1 MGNTYENNTP
11 NTTMTETRIYLD
23 NAATTPMDPA
33 VIETMVSVMSQH
45 YGNPSSTHGH
55 GRKVKN
61 LVEESRSQIAK
72 WLHCKPSEI
81 FFTSGG
87 TEADNLA
94 LRGSV
99 NRLGVDAII
108 SSPIEHHA
116 VTHTVEEIA
125 QTHQIPLHWV
135 NILENG
141 HVDVQHLEEL
151 LKKCNKPLVSLM
163 HANNEIGNMID
174 IDQVGNLVHQYNGIF
189 HCDTVQTMGHFPF
202 DLSTDNV
209 DFLCAAAHKFNGPKG
224 VGFLYMN
231 KKHRIPAEITGGSQE
246 RDMRGGTENVYGIVG
261 MTKALEICYAHL
273 EEKKQHILALKEH
286 MTTLLT
292 MHIPGIEFNGDPN
305 GQSLYTVLSVSFPPS
320 DAGSMLLFNLD
331 LAGISASGGSACSSG
346 SVSGSH
352 VIQAIRPNTN
362 RTTVRFSFGKFNTLQ
377 DIEATVDKLKQW
389 YGENT
394 NASL

>member
-1 MGNTYENNTP
+1 MGNIYEDKIP
-11 NTTMTETRIYLD
+11 NTKMTETRIYLD

-33 VIETMVSVMSQH
+33 VIQTMVTVMSEH

-141 HVDVQHLEEL
+141 HIDMQHLEEL
-151 LKKCNKPLVSLM
+151 LKKCQKPLVSLM

-174 IDQVGNLVHQYNGIF
+174 INQVGNLVHQHNGIF

-202 DLSTDNV
+202 DLSTENV
-209 DFLCAAAHKFNGPKG
+209 DFICAAAHKFNGPKG

-273 EEKKQHILALKEH
+273 DEKKEHIGSLKKH
-286 MTTLLT
+286 MMALLT
-292 MHIPGIEFNGDPN
+292 QNIPGIEFNGDPTGN
-305 GQSLYTVLSVSFPPS
+305 SLYTVLSVSFPPS

-346 SVSGSH
+346 SVGGSH
-352 VIQAIRPNTN
+352 VIQTIRPNTD
-362 RTTVRFSFGKFNTLQ
+362 RTTVRFSFGKFNTLA